1 MSQETLE
8 SADTS
13 AATSTAAEAGS
24 RVAKR
29 SIWTRGWAVKAATP
43 AGFVLIF
50 VVMEFWLA
58 RGFFV
63 ATPRVLNIHQN
74 VPVLL
79 LATAAVIGLLGG
91 AFDLSIAG
99 NATLAAFLVV
109 GLTAVQELPF
119 AVVVLAVLGVGALVG
134 VVNGLIVT
142 TLGVNVIIAT
152 LGTGSVLLGA
162 SSVYSNGAVLST
174 AGGRPLPSWFLEF
187 GAFTTKLPMAVQ
199 LLLVAAAAVWAWSAL
214 GKMTP
219 PRALRR
225 AWAAYRAVF
234 VLLAGAAL
242 FLALDLRGW
251 LAAMSMLTG
260 VYLLTVFLVWVLMDR
275 TTYGRS
281 IKATGA
287 NPIAARLAGVR
298 TNRETYRAFVASG
311 LLSAVAGIAIA
322 ANQGSASPDVAGGFL
337 LPAFAAAFLST
348 VIFSSGRFTVPGTAI
363 GGIFIVWVAQGLIEG
378 GLKFTWTDVVNGAVL
393 IGAVSLSTLLRRRAG

>member
-1 MSQETLE
+1 MSQKTLE
-8 SADTS
+8 SAGRPAD
-13 AATSTAAEAGS
+13 APVGGPRA
-24 RVAKR
+24 VKR
-29 SIWTRGWAVKAATP
+29 SIWTRGWAVRAATP
-43 AGFVLIF
+43 TGFLLIF
-50 VVMEFWLA
+50 VVMEFWLD

-63 ATPRVLNIHQN
+63 AIPRVLNIHQN

-99 NATLAAFLVV
+99 NATLATFLVV

-119 AVVVLAVLGVGALVG
+119 AVVLLAVLGVGALVG
-134 VVNGLIVT
+134 LVNGLIVT
-142 TLGVNVIIAT
+142 NLGVNVIIAT

-162 SSVYSNGAVLST
+162 SSIYSDGAVLST
-174 AGGRPLPSWFLEF
+174 AGGQPLPEWFLKF
-187 GAFTTKLPMAVQ
+187 GAFTTKLPPAAQVV
-199 LLLVAAAAVWAWSAL
+199 LVVAAAVWAWYAMSRV
-214 GKMTP
+214 TP
-219 PRALRR
+219 PKPLRR
-225 AWAAYRAVF
+225 AWPAYRAAI
-234 VLLAGAAL
+234 VLVGGAAL
-242 FLALDLRGW
+242 FIALDLRGW
-251 LAAMSMLTG
+251 LAAMSMLSG

-275 TTYGRS
+275 TTCGRS